1 MNDET
6 GPEVAVAV
14 VIKSYARRVVLFWI
28 GRDEMNETGG
38 CSRCKTENKIDQ
50 KNKRSVCSFDTIF
63 FLFDIDDEVGWRR
76 FFNYYSKMIFGM

>member
-1 MNDET
+1 M
-6 GPEVAVAV
+6 G
-14 VIKSYARRVVLFWI
+14 RLVLDWI